1 MSPVNPHLR
10 CARNPLFY
18 LPGGLPALGFAVFY
32 ALRESSMAGTLL
44 GIDVGSSSVKVSL
57 VDIDSGKVLTH
68 ATSPERELEITALQ
82 PGWAEQHPDLW
93 WEHASRAIQGV
104 RSARPKELSALKAIG
119 IAYQMHGLVLVD
131 REGCPLRPS
140 IIWCD
145 SRAVRLGAEAF
156 KKLGEEHCLSRFGN
170 SPGNFTAAKLAWVK
184 QNEPEL
190 LAKAA
195 YMMLPGDYVAFRLT
209 GRFGTTPQG
218 LSEGILW
225 DFRDGRPAVQVL
237 ESFGLPS
244 SLIPPVSDSIGEFAT
259 VSSEAARELGI
270 PEGVPVSYRAG
281 DQPNNALALNV
292 LQPGEVAA
300 NAGTSGVVYG
310 VTDSLGVDRASR
322 VNNFLHVNST
332 EKAQRVGV
340 LMCVNGAGSFYRW
353 LRQTFAQS
361 VGYAE
366 LNALAAS
373 APIGARGVV
382 ALPYGNGAE
391 RTLGNRSPGASLEG
405 LQLNIHEAKDIF
417 RAAQEGV
424 VFALNYG
431 LEIMRS
437 MGLKP
442 LRVRA
447 GFANMFQSSLF
458 QHTFATTTGV
468 PLELYT
474 TDGSEGAARA
484 AGIGAGL
491 LSISDAFNGLHRE
504 ATVEP
509 DIGAREATVEAYTR
523 WKEVLQRHL

>member
-1 MSPVNPHLR
+1 
-10 CARNPLFY
+10 
-18 LPGGLPALGFAVFY
+18 
-32 ALRESSMAGTLL
+32 MAGTLL
-44 GIDVGSSSVKVSL
+44 GIDVGSSSVKISL
-57 VDIDSGKVLTH
+57 VDINSGTVLAR
-68 ATSPERELEITALQ
+68 ATSPERELEITATQ

-93 WEHASRAIQGV
+93 WEHASRCIQAL

-119 IAYQMHGLVLVD
+119 ISYQMHGLVLVD
-131 REGCPLRPS
+131 RDGRPLRPS

-145 SRAVRLGAEAF
+145 SRAVALGAEAF
-156 KKLGEEHCLSRFGN
+156 KKLGQDYCLTHLGN

-184 QNEPEL
+184 QNEPEV

-195 YMMLPGDYVAFRLT
+195 YMMLPGDYLAFKLT
-209 GRFGTTPQG
+209 GRFGTTAQA

-225 DFRDGRPAVQVL
+225 DFKESRPALKVL
-237 ESFGLPS
+237 EHFELPS
-244 SLIPPVSDSIGEFAT
+244 SIIPPVSDSIGEFAT
-259 VSSEAARELGI
+259 ISAEAARELGL

-310 VTDSLGVDRASR
+310 VAAALGIDRGSR
-322 VNNFLHVNST
+322 VNNFLHVNSS
-332 EKAQRVGV
+332 EEAQRVGI

-353 LRQTFAQS
+353 LRQTFAPE

-373 APIGARGVV
+373 APTGSRGLL

-405 LQLNIHEAKDIF
+405 LQLNMHETRDIF

-431 LEIMRS
+431 IEVMRS
-437 MGLKP
+437 MGLRPIK
-442 LRVRA
+442 VRA
-447 GFANMFQSSLF
+447 GFANMFQSPLF

-468 PLELYT
+468 PLELFS

-484 AGIGAGL
+484 AAIGAGL
-491 LSISDAFNGLHRE
+491 LSFSDAFNGLQRE

-509 DIGAREATVEAYTR
+509 DSGARAATLEAYAG
-523 WKEVLQRHL
+523 WKEALQRHL